1 MKVSSAESHI
11 LKVLWKAK
19 GPLPAEDVAA
29 LLGDEQEWSAGTV
42 RTFLARL
49 VKKKVLAVQKD
60 GRRYLYR
67 PLITRADY
75 AHAESRK
82 LVDRLF
88 NGRLASFVTQF
99 SERENLSREELT
111 EIKRLIERLDRDR

>member
-1 MKVSSAESHI
+1 MKVSDAESQI
-11 LKVLWKAK
+11 LKALWRAK
-19 GPLPAEDVAA
+19 GPIPADEVAT
-29 LLGDEQEWSAGTV
+29 LLGEDQEWSAGTV

-67 PLITRADY
+67 PLVSRADY

-82 LVDRLF
+82 LIDRLF
-88 NGRLASFVTQF
+88 NGRLAPFITQF
-99 SERENLSREELT
+99 SEREDLSREEIT
-111 EIKRLIERLDRDR
+111 ELKRLIERLDRDR

>member
-1 MKVSSAESHI
+1 MKVSTAESQI
-11 LKVLWKAK
+11 LKVLWRTKA
-19 GPLPAEDVAA
+19 PIPAEEVAT
-29 LLGDEQEWSAGTV
+29 LLGNEQEWSAGTV

-49 VKKKVLAVQKD
+49 VKKKALAVQKD

-67 PLITRADY
+67 PLISRTDY

-82 LVDRLF
+82 LLDRLF
-88 NGRLASFVTQF
+88 HGRLASFVTQF
-99 SERENLSREELT
+99 SEHENLSREEIA

>member
-1 MKVSSAESHI
+1 MKVSGAESHI

-19 GPLPAEDVAA
+19 SPLPAEEVAA

-49 VKKKVLAVQKD
+49 VKKKVLAAQKD

-67 PLITRADY
+67 PLISRSDY

-99 SERENLSREELT
+99 SERENLSREEVT

>member
-1 MKVSSAESHI
+1 MKVSAAESQI
-11 LKVLWKAK
+11 LKVLWQAK
-19 GPLPAEDVAA
+19 GPVPAEEVASQ
-29 LLGDEQEWSAGTV
+29 LGEDQEWSAGTV

-67 PLITRADY
+67 PLISRADY

-88 NGRLASFVTQF
+88 NGRIAAFVTQF
-99 SERENLSREELT
+99 SEREDLSREEIT
-111 EIKRLIERLDRDR
+111 EIRRLIERLDRDR

>member
-1 MKVSSAESHI
+1 MKVSAAESQI
-11 LKVLWKAK
+11 LKVLWRAK
-19 GPLPAEDVAA
+19 GPIPAEDVARQ
-29 LLGDEQEWSAGTV
+29 LGEAHEWSAGTV

-67 PLITRADY
+67 PLINRADY

-82 LVDRLF
+82 LIDRLF
-88 NGRLASFVTQF
+88 NGRIAAFVTQF
-99 SERENLSREELT
+99 SEAEDLSRDEIT